1 MTRAICGAALLG
13 FVICDP
19 AAADDASAAGDV
31 AAMRAFTPGLVYDG
45 AAFANLGGGLR
56 PGGTYTSNLNLH
68 LVVDA
73 AALFGWPDTI
83 AYFDALWLQGALLS
97 NFIGDA
103 QGVSSISAPNAVKL
117 YEAWIQKNF
126 LGRTGSKRDRV
137 PRAPGRSSEGRPTSA
152 STT

>member
-1 MTRAICGAALLG
+1 MTARRSQI
-13 FVICDP
+13 
-19 AAADDASAAGDV
+19 SAAV
-31 AAMRAFTPGLVYDG
+31 V
-45 AAFANLGGGLR
+45 R
-56 PGGTYTSNLNLH
+56 PGGTYTSNLNLQ

-83 AYFDALWLQGALLS
+83 AYFDALWLQGGLPS

-126 LGRTGSKRDRV
+126 LGNRV
-137 PRAPGRSSEGRPTSA
+137 SVLVGLYDLNSEFYSVAVGRAVPQQLVRHRSGVLP
-152 STT
+152 